1 MLFFFFGETDF
12 LLKSK
17 MILKPTIYEYLLGF
31 SVDIF
36 RSLCLMIF
44 HDF

>member
-1 MLFFFFGETDF
+1 MLFFSFGETDF

-31 SVDIF
+31 NVDFF
-36 RSLCLMIF
+36 RSLWVMIF